1 MLKHDEL
8 SLHKNKGVSVYKN
21 TDTSKRKKDFQQ
33 T

>member
-8 SLHKNKGVSVYKN
+8 SLHKNKDVYKN